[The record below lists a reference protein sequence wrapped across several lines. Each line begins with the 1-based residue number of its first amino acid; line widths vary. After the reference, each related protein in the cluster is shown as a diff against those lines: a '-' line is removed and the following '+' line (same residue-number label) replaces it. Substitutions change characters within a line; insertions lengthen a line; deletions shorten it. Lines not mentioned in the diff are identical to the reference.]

1 MEMPTFRSGNRGA
14 VYPDYALTF
23 MIDQNGILDVKAVD
37 MDARREQ
44 AIRISLKGGVD
55 MAEVNAM
62 RARQESLFGGQ

>member
-1 MEMPTFRSGNRGA
+1 MIGPLREAKRGD
-14 VYPDYALTF
+14 VRIEITF
-23 MIDQNGILDVKAVD
+23 MIDQNGILDVKAID

-62 RARQESLFGGQ
+62 RASQEELFGN